1 MSPRGPA
8 GYIRDM
14 SKTPL
19 IPASPS
25 EQDYQAAAADDP
37 PLPDAADPIA
47 LFGEWM
53 AAAKASEPNDPNGMA
68 LATVDADGLPNL
80 RMVLLKDLDARGFT
94 FYTNSQSAKGL
105 ELAGAPKAALL
116 FHWKSLR
123 RQVRIRGP
131 VEVVSEAESDAY
143 FAGRARSSQIGAWAS
158 DQSRPMPDRLALAK
172 RVAEYGL
179 KFGLGAPPRPPHWF
193 GYRVLPLTIEFWR
206 DRPFRLH
213 ERLVFSRAA
222 IGDDWTTA
230 RLYP

>member
-1 MSPRGPA
+1 MSPTPSPRYMRPMA
-8 GYIRDM
+8 QI
-14 SKTPL
+14 PL

-25 EQDYQAAAADDP
+25 EGDHQTAQADEP
-37 PLPDAADPIA
+37 PLPEGADPIT
-47 LFGEWM
+47 LFREWFE
-53 AAAKASEPNDPNGMA
+53 AAKASEPNDPNGMA
-68 LATVDADGLPNL
+68 LATTDADGLPDL

-105 ELAGAPKAALL
+105 ELAGNPKAALL

-123 RQVRIRGP
+123 RQVRVRGP
-131 VEVVSEAESDAY
+131 VEIVSEAESDAY

-158 DQSRPMPDRLALAK
+158 DQSRAMPDRLALAK

-179 KFGLGAPPRPPHWF
+179 KFGLGAVPRPPHWF
-193 GYRVLPLTIEFWR
+193 GYRVLPLSIEFWR

-213 ERLVFSRAA
+213 ERLVFSRQTV
-222 IGDDWTTA
+222 GDDWTTA